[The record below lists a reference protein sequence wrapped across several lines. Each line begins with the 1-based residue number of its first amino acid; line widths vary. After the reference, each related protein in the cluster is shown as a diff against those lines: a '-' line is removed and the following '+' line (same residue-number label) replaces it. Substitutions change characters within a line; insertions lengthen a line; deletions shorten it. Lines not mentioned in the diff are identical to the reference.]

1 MISTFL
7 AAFLVAATLSLGQPQ
22 ESDAESKD
30 TPNPETPTPAA
41 GYTGEAQYLDADGNQ
56 RIDAWEFAH
65 GQQMASMIL
74 MLAWDE
80 CDRDDDGGISLDEFR
95 SAADEAMQAML
106 QADSES
112 ETEQQ
117 AEDALARAVPLKL
130 LLDQLAGEEDY
141 AQEVAA
147 LRESVEDLNNDEG
160 VVAYVSQYPTRY
172 SHLTPVIQ
180 TWVRHYPVRPELRR
194 LVKPGPPRA
203 YRPSAKVKPH
213 PPGRG
218 PKAGKPGSK
227 KPPRPGG
234 KPSRKGPPPRK
245 P

>member
-7 AAFLVAATLSLGQPQ
+7 AATFVTAMMSLGQPQ
-22 ESDAESKD
+22 GTDAEQKETPDAES
-30 TPNPETPTPAA
+30 PAPAA
-41 GYTGEAQYLDADGNQ
+41 GYARELGYLDADGDQ
-56 RIDAWEFAH
+56 RIDARELAH

-80 CDRDDDGGISLDEFR
+80 CDRDGNGEISPDEFR

-117 AEDALARAVPLKL
+117 AEDTLARAVPLKL

-147 LRESVEDLNNDEG
+147 LRASVENLDDDEA
-160 VVAYVSQYPTRY
+160 VVTYINQYPTRY
-172 SHLTPVIQ
+172 PHLTPVIH

-194 LVKPGPPRA
+194 LVKPLPPRA
-203 YRPSAKVKPH
+203 YHPSAKVKSH
-213 PPGRG
+213 PPRRG

-234 KPSRKGPPPRK
+234 KPPRKGPPPRK
-245 P
+245 R